1 MKDSFKGASVIL
13 EGEGVN
19 FELLLFN
26 VYGYFAFVCLHHVPD
41 THRGQKRALT
51 VSSGTE
57 VAM

>member
-41 THRGQKRALT
+41 AHRGQKRLLDPL
-51 VSSGTE
+51 
-57 VAM
+57 